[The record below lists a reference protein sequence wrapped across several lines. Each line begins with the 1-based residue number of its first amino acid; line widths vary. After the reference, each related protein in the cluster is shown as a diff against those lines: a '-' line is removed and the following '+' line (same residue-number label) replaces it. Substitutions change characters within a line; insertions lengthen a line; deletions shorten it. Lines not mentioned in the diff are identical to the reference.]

1 MKTDYHEP
9 LAYVFGATMRVDF
22 TTERGVMVD
31 YSVVLVVGSKAE
43 AETVRLYDGAHG
55 RNEMHRYSNGR
66 GKRSAE
72 VFHRGT
78 LSEGMQV
85 AISEIKD
92 GYARMIEGWRA
103 G

>member
-1 MKTDYHEP
+1 MTEYLLSLPFARFGLFLSTGGMVKCSQRIYP
-9 LAYVFGATMRVDF
+9 LSRDNPHV
-22 TTERGVMVD
+22 
-31 YSVVLVVGSKAE
+31 
-43 AETVRLYDGAHG
+43 
-55 RNEMHRYSNGR
+55 RYSSGR

-85 AISEIKD
+85 AIGEVKN
-92 GYARMIEGWRA
+92 GYARMIEGWKA